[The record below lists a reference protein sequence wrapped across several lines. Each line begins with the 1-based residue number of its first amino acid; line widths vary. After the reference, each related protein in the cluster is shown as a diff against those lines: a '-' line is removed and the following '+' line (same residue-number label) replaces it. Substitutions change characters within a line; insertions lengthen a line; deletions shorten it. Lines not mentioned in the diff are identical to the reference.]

1 MLRNRW
7 LDRADAA
14 PLAMDVVRAFGVPR
28 FDERSHGLHRER
40 HPARFLLGSA
50 AVVPLAGALV
60 LALLYVWAGRAL
72 PPRRTAEG
80 SNGTPV
86 LDEFVASLARL
97 YAGTGDHAR
106 VLERY
111 RQLAAARLRRH
122 FGLPAETPLTAL
134 VERLAR
140 SRRVAAADL
149 APLTDAT
156 APAGAAELRAAA
168 RALDA
173 VVGEAMR

>member
-1 MLRNRW
+1 
-7 LDRADAA
+7 
-14 PLAMDVVRAFGVPR
+14 
-28 FDERSHGLHRER
+28 
-40 HPARFLLGSA
+40 
-50 AVVPLAGALV
+50 LV

-72 PPRRTAEG
+72 PPRRTPEAIAG
-80 SNGTPV
+80 APV
-86 LDEFVASLARL
+86 LDEFVASLGRL

-122 FGLPAETPLTAL
+122 FGLPAETSLATL

-140 SRRVAAADL
+140 SGRLDAARL
-149 APLTDAT
+149 APLTQT
-156 APAGAAELRAAA
+156 AAPSGMAELRAAV

-173 VVGEAMR
+173 VVNEAIR